1 MGLGLYER
9 ERDLPKQEMEL
20 GLGERERK
28 GERATCMEGKFGW
41 VLTRE
46 KERESESKGGCRLS

>member
-1 MGLGLYER
+1 MPE
-9 ERDLPKQEMEL
+9 QEMGL
-20 GLGERERK
+20 GLGERERE
-28 GERATCMEGKFGW
+28 GARATCMEGKFGW